1 MIWRH
6 LLIFVWY
13 ELVIF
18 NLQELLSSSL
28 LNSFS
33 YENASSHYLC
43 IDNAGDA
50 GTEIA
55 DGDYVIMNRKSDTYY
70 RISVSEKYENPDK
83 QSGYSGTIRVKT
95 EFSCDCNTEGT
106 IDGNEECNDGRCDCD
121 TDAGYKGPTCSQCM
135 EGYYDKDG
143 ITDNNNA
150 KCVGMYFFQFIV
162 RNFICIFFSDRTN
175 LVWQN

>member
-1 MIWRH
+1 M
-6 LLIFVWY
+6 
-13 ELVIF
+13 
-18 NLQELLSSSL
+18 LSSSL

-43 IDNAGDA
+43 IDNAAGDV
-50 GTEIA
+50 GTDGVV
-55 DGDYVIMNRKSDTYY
+55 DGDYVIMDRKSDTYY
-70 RISVSEKYENPDK
+70 LISVSEKYGNPDK
-83 QSGYSGTIRVKT
+83 QSGYSGTIKVKT

-106 IDGNEECNDGRCDCD
+106 IDGNEECKFKQCDCN
-121 TDAGYKGPTCSQCM
+121 TEMGYKGPTCSQCM

-162 RNFICIFFSDRTN
+162 RNFICIFF
-175 LVWQN
+175 